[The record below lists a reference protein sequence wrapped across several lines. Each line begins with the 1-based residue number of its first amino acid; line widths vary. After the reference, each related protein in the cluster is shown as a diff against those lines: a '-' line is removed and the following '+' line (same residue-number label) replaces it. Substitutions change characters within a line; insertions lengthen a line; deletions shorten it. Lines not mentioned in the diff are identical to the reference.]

1 MLEYEITEDT
11 CALIAISELCTKVI
25 ELEEEKII
33 NSSTLKIIDYNCKYY
48 GSSYNGRREGSINIL
63 KNSYKI
69 PVIIEESGNII
80 FFPISSPRYNNT
92 TWISLKNIK
101 SYKKVGKST
110 EIIFKNGKI
119 ILLKVSHSS
128 FQNQILRSS
137 YLEVIFSGRKINKM
151 S

>member
-11 CALIAISELCTKVI
+11 CALIAISELCTKVV

-69 PVIIEESGNII
+69 PVIIEES
-80 FFPISSPRYNNT
+80 
-92 TWISLKNIK
+92 
-101 SYKKVGKST
+101 
-110 EIIFKNGKI
+110 
-119 ILLKVSHSS
+119 
-128 FQNQILRSS
+128 
-137 YLEVIFSGRKINKM
+137 
-151 S
+151 